1 VRNKLRLSRYD
12 EVLIVFFS
20 WLAEAELSTCSNSQ
34 QVVPRSIYLSHQFS
48 FHTLGEDYHA
58 LIRSY
63 QLHVSGNKIDVR
75 KEVEIRT
82 SAWNIA
88 TFSEG
93 FSSALDTHRDP
104 SSFDEPISSAIS
116 GSFDNSNIPRILP
129 MYPNGLPGTNVKSLR
144 NSISIRAISGLGD
157 GVSEGFGRIRK
168 EMHRVRSP
176 TAASHSEINS
186 HASVPLEFDEDEEF
200 LPPHGETTQDSGIN
214 PVSSQILSN
223 NNSTQKLLEAD
234 VVGTVDEELFD
245 GWDVEDKQA
254 VDEVEQFQ
262 DIAVAGYLVEEEEHR
277 QQGKRKIHS
286 KR

>member
-1 VRNKLRLSRYD
+1 M
-12 EVLIVFFS
+12 
-20 WLAEAELSTCSNSQ
+20 AEAELSTCSSSH
-34 QVVPRSIYLSHQFS
+34 RSIYLSHQFS

-58 LIRSY
+58 LIRGY
-63 QLHVSGNKIDVR
+63 QLHVYGNKIDVR

-88 TFSEG
+88 TFAEG
-93 FSSALDTHRDP
+93 FSSALDTQRDP

-116 GSFDNSNIPRILP
+116 GSFDNSNIPHILP
-129 MYPNGLPGTNVKSLR
+129 MYPNGLPGANVKSLR
-144 NSISIRAISGLGD
+144 NSIPIRAISGLGD

-176 TAASHSEINS
+176 TVPDIS
-186 HASVPLEFDEDEEF
+186 SVPLEFDEEEF
-200 LPPHGETTQDSGIN
+200 LEQHGETLLDSTGVK
-214 PVSSQILSN
+214 PTSSLTHILSGN
-223 NNSTQKLLEAD
+223 NLTQKLLDGD

-254 VDEVEQFQ
+254 IDEVEQFQ
-262 DIAVAGYLVEEEEHR
+262 DIAVAGYLVEEEDNR
-277 QQGKRKIHS
+277 QDKRRTHP